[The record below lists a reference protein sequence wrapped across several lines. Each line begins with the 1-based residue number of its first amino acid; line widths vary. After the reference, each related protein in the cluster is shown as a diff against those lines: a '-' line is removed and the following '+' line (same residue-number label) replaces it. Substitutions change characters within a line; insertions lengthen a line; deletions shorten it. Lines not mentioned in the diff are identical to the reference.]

1 MADTE
6 RKTGGELLE
15 KTRDEL
21 KEPTLYKVIL
31 HNDHYTTME
40 FVVSVLEGV
49 FAKTPAEAFR
59 IMMKVHTEGR
69 GLCGLYP
76 HEIAETKVAAV
87 HDLAKQHGFPLR
99 ASMEEE

>member
-1 MADTE
+1 MADIQ

-15 KTRDEL
+15 KTREEL
-21 KEPTLYKVIL
+21 KEPALYRVVL

-40 FVVSVLEGV
+40 FVVSVLETV
-49 FAKTPAEAFR
+49 FAKSPAEAFR
-59 IMMKVHTEGR
+59 IMMKVHTEGK

-76 HEIAETKVAAV
+76 FEIAETKVATV
-87 HDLAKQHGFPLR
+87 HDLAKQNGFPLR

>member
-1 MADTE
+1 MPDID
-6 RKTGGELLE
+6 RKTGGELRE
-15 KTRDEL
+15 RTREEL
-21 KEPTLYKVIL
+21 KEPALFRVIL
-31 HNDHYTTME
+31 HNDHYTTMD
-40 FVVSVLEGV
+40 FVVSVLETV
-49 FAKTPAEAFR
+49 FVKSPAEAFR

-76 HEIAETKVAAV
+76 HEIAETKVATV

>member
-1 MADTE
+1 MADTS

-15 KTRDEL
+15 KTRDAL
-21 KEPTLYKVIL
+21 KEPTLFRVIL
-31 HNDHYTTME
+31 HNDHYTTMD
-40 FVVSVLEGV
+40 FVVMVLESV
-49 FAKTPAEAFR
+49 FAKSPAEAFR
-59 IMMKVHTEGR
+59 VMMKVHTEGQ

-76 HEIAETKVAAV
+76 HEIAETKVSTV

>member
-1 MADTE
+1 MADTD

-15 KTRDEL
+15 KTRDQL
-21 KEPTLYKVIL
+21 KEPTLYKVLL

-40 FVVSVLEGV
+40 FVVMVLESV
-49 FAKTPAEAFR
+49 FAKKPAEAFR
-59 IMMKVHTEGR
+59 IMMKGHTEGR

-76 HEIAETKVAAV
+76 HEIAETKVGTV
-87 HDLAKQHGFPLR
+87 HDLARQHGFPLR

>member
-1 MADTE
+1 MADTS

-15 KTRDEL
+15 TTREDL
-21 KEPTLYKVIL
+21 KEPTLYRVIL

-40 FVVSVLEGV
+40 FVVMVLESV
-49 FAKTPAEAFR
+49 FAKSPAEAFR

-76 HEIAETKVAAV
+76 HEIAETKVATV
-87 HDLAKQHGFPLR
+87 HELAKQHGYPLR

>member
-1 MADTE
+1 MPDTD
-6 RKTGGELLE
+6 RKTGGELRE
-15 KTRDEL
+15 RTRDEL
-21 KEPTLYKVIL
+21 KEPALFRVIL
-31 HNDHYTTME
+31 HNDHYTTMD
-40 FVVSVLEGV
+40 FVVSVLETV
-49 FAKTPAEAFR
+49 FVKSPAEAFR

-76 HEIAETKVAAV
+76 HEIAETKVATV